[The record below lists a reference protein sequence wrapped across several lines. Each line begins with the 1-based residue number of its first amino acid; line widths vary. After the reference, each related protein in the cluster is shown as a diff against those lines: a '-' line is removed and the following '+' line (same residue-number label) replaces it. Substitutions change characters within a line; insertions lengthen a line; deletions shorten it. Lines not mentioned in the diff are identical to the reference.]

1 MRTFHYKRNPDFCPS
16 INVDR
21 LWSMVPEGVY
31 EKAKTD
37 SNMAPVIDVT
47 KLVSHLRQRFTSYCD
62 PTNSESFLQGYFK
75 VLGKG
80 NLPSIP
86 LVVKAKFFSKEVCTA
101 CYHHQSC
108 ATDDILVILLS
119 SSTYFFK
126 G

>member
-37 SNMAPVIDVT
+37 SKMAPVIDVT
-47 KLVSHLRQRFTSYCD
+47 KLVSSYWLLFVEIQSRIPEMIDNIFD
-62 PTNSESFLQGYFK
+62 PQGYFK

-80 NLPSIP
+80 HLPSIP
-86 LVVKAKFFSKEVCTA
+86 LVVKAKFFSKEVRLQHFVG
-101 CYHHQSC
+101 Y
-108 ATDDILVILLS
+108 
-119 SSTYFFK
+119 YN
-126 G
+126 